1 MTPSKLRT
9 LTVVFGFLAL
19 VAGCSTPTNYVVV
32 NEEGESPEVAPAQ
45 PPLRNTAERYTV
57 KPGDSLYLIS
67 FATGTDWQ
75 EIARLNGINP
85 PYRIYPGQSLLV
97 RPGTG
102 LATPPPRSVANGSM
116 ARPAP
121 QPSPVGPSV
130 LPLPSPAPGVAATS
144 PRAAVSGSQVRSA
157 TPAAPLVSARTPA
170 PAPSAAVPP
179 SVAAAPS
186 ITPPRPPAAAPSAMR
201 PPKPGVWQWPASGK
215 LIGRF
220 SGGAQPHKG
229 VDLDGRSGDPVR
241 AANSGVVV
249 YAGSGVRGYGN
260 LLIVKHDDV
269 YLSAYAHNSKL
280 LVKEGDVVKAGQT
293 IAQIGD
299 SGTDR
304 VKLHFE
310 VRRKGTPVD
319 PLKVLPR
326 R

>member
-1 MTPSKLRT
+1 MTLPTLRT
-9 LTVVFGFLAL
+9 LTVVFGLLAL
-19 VAGCSTPTNYVVV
+19 LAGCSTPTNYVVV
-32 NEEGESPEVAPAQ
+32 PEDEEEPTPAPPSAPAG
-45 PPLRNTAERYTV
+45 PDRYTV

-67 FATGTDWQ
+67 FATGTDWRD
-75 EIARLNGINP
+75 IARLNGISA

-97 RPGTG
+97 RGRAPSSS
-102 LATPPPRSVANGSM
+102 APPVAAV

-121 QPSPVGPSV
+121 QSAPVSAI
-130 LPLPSPAPGVAATS
+130 PLPSPAPGASSSAARAPTVATRPPAQP
-144 PRAAVSGSQVRSA
+144 PRPAAAV
-157 TPAAPLVSARTPA
+157 PA
-170 PAPSAAVPP
+170 PAPKSATATTAAAPASVAATGATP
-179 SVAAAPS
+179 SKPSAAAPS
-186 ITPPRPPAAAPSAMR
+186 SVRPPRPGA
-201 PPKPGVWQWPASGK
+201 WQWPASGK
-215 LIGRF
+215 VIEHF

-229 VDLDGRSGDPVR
+229 IDLEGHSGDPVR

-269 YLSAYAHNSKL
+269 YLSAYAHNSTL

-310 VRRKGTPVD
+310 VRRKGSPVD
-319 PLKVLPR
+319 PAKILPR